1 MFRTTIVATTIAAA
15 FIMTS
20 FSALAGTE
28 AQGTFKGASGHVTSG
43 GVEIVQDGD
52 GYVVKLAPNF
62 SLDNAPDPK
71 VGFGKDGKYVEG
83 TLIGK
88 LDSLTGEQTYR
99 VPAALNAADFTEVF
113 IWCEKFS
120 VPLGVATVK

>member
-1 MFRTTIVATTIAAA
+1 MFRTTLAAATIAAT
-15 FIMTS
+15 FILTG

-28 AQGTFKGASGHVTSG
+28 AQGTFTGASGHVTSG
-43 GVEIVQDGD
+43 GVQIVQDGD
-52 GYVVKLAPNF
+52 GFVVKLAPDF

-99 VPAALNAADFTEVF
+99 VPAGLDATDFTEVF